1 MAERS
6 ARDSGVALRDIAM
19 AALARTTGSPLLEGN
34 AIRILQDGPENY
46 PAWEEA
52 IEAARR
58 TVHMEMYIFRADRW
72 GGRFAALLAR
82 RAAAGVRVR
91 LLCDWFGS
99 LTTPRRLFRDLIRN
113 GGEVRFFNRPRATS
127 ALAVLRRNHRK
138 VISVDGSVSFVS
150 GLCIADPWMGDAAKG
165 IPPWRDTGVELRGPA
180 VADAEQAFALSWRH
194 AGGTIADGDVP
205 VRGAIP
211 IAGPHG
217 VRVIASSP
225 ETANVF
231 RMDLLV
237 AAIAR
242 KRLWLTDA
250 YFMANAPYLQALR
263 RAAADGID
271 VRILLPSNSDI
282 GWIAA
287 ASRTRY
293 RALLDGGVRVYEW
306 RGPMLH
312 AKTAVADGLWTR
324 VGSTNLN
331 AGSWLNNW
339 EMDVSIED
347 AGIARQMEATY
358 EADLRNADEIVRAG
372 RHGIVGV
379 PRRTDLARRGVQQ
392 RGMRGV
398 SGPMGSGSGSQL
410 LREVGNLGSA
420 VGAAVTGTRPLESF
434 EHRLLISSGA
444 VLLAVALLGFWK
456 PHLLV
461 WPVGLVLAA
470 LGLQL
475 IARGLQAHV
484 GRRRARSRNTRR
496 VREQRE
502 KAEVAK

>member
-1 MAERS
+1 
-6 ARDSGVALRDIAM
+6 VALRDIAM
-19 AALARTTGSPLLEGN
+19 AALARTTGSPLVEGN
-34 AIRILQDGPENY
+34 AVRILQDGPENY

-58 TVHMEMYIFRADRW
+58 TVHIEMYIFRADRW

-82 RAAAGVRVR
+82 RAAAGVQVR
-91 LLCDWFGS
+91 LLCDWFGC
-99 LTTPRRLFRDLIRN
+99 LTTPRRLFRDLVRN
-113 GGEVRFFNRPRATS
+113 GGEVRFFNRPHPAA

-150 GLCIADPWMGDAAKG
+150 GLCIAEPWMGDAEKG

-180 VADAEQAFALSWRH
+180 VAGAEEAFARSWRH
-194 AGGTIADGDVP
+194 AGGTLPDGDVP
-205 VRGAIP
+205 ARDDIP
-211 IAGPHG
+211 AAGPYG

-225 ETANVF
+225 ETAAVF

-237 AAIAR
+237 ASIAR
-242 KRLWLTDA
+242 QRLWLTDA

-271 VRILLPSNSDI
+271 VRILLPSSSDI

-287 ASRTRY
+287 ASRTLY
-293 RALLDGGVRVYEW
+293 GALLDAGVRVYEW

-347 AGIARQMEATY
+347 GGIARQMEAAY
-358 EADLRNADEIVRAG
+358 EADLGNADEIVRG
-372 RHGIVGV
+372 GGQGITAA
-379 PRRTDLARRGVQQ
+379 PHRAAPARRGVQQ
-392 RGMRGV
+392 KGLRGG
-398 SGPMGSGSGSQL
+398 SGPMGSGSGGQL

-420 VGAAVTGTRPLESF
+420 VGAAVSATRPLESF
-434 EHRLLISSGA
+434 EYRPLIAFGA
-444 VLLAVALLGFWK
+444 ALLALALLGFWK
-456 PHLLV
+456 PHLVV
-461 WPVGLVLAA
+461 WPLGLLLAA
-470 LGLQL
+470 LGLQS
-475 IARGLQAHV
+475 IARGLQAQL
-484 GRRRARSRNTRR
+484 GQWRSRSRQQRQKSR
-496 VREQRE
+496 V
-502 KAEVAK
+502 AE

>member
-1 MAERS
+1 
-6 ARDSGVALRDIAM
+6 
-19 AALARTTGSPLLEGN
+19 
-34 AIRILQDGPENY
+34 
-46 PAWEEA
+46 
-52 IEAARR
+52 
-58 TVHMEMYIFRADRW
+58 
-72 GGRFAALLAR
+72 
-82 RAAAGVRVR
+82 
-91 LLCDWFGS
+91 
-99 LTTPRRLFRDLIRN
+99 
-113 GGEVRFFNRPRATS
+113 
-127 ALAVLRRNHRK
+127 VLRRNHRK
-138 VISVDGSVSFVS
+138 VISVDGSVGFVS

-180 VADAEQAFALSWRH
+180 VAAAEEAFALSWRH
-194 AGGTIADGDVP
+194 AGGTLPDGDVP
-205 VRGAIP
+205 RQDAIP
-211 IAGPHG
+211 AAGPYG

-225 ETANVF
+225 ETADVF
-231 RMDLLV
+231 RVDLLV

-293 RALLDGGVRVYEW
+293 GALLDGGVRVYEW

-347 AGIARQMEATY
+347 SGIARQMEATY
-358 EADLRNADEIVRAG
+358 EADLRNADEIVRSG
-372 RHGIVGV
+372 RRGTVGA
-379 PRRTDLARRGVQQ
+379 PRRTARARRGVHQ
-392 RGMRGV
+392 RGMRGG
-398 SGPMGSGSGSQL
+398 SGPMGSGSGGQL

-420 VGAAVTGTRPLESF
+420 VGTAVAGTRPLESF
-434 EHRLLISSGA
+434 EHRLLISFGT
-444 VLLAVALLGFWK
+444 VLLALALLGFWK
-456 PHLLV
+456 PRLLV
-461 WPVGLVLAA
+461 WPVGLLLAA
-470 LGLQL
+470 LGLQS
-475 IARGLQAHV
+475 IARGLQAQI
-484 GRRRARSRNTRR
+484 RQRRARSGQMRG
-496 VREQRE
+496 VRERRE
-502 KAEVAK
+502 KAEVAE